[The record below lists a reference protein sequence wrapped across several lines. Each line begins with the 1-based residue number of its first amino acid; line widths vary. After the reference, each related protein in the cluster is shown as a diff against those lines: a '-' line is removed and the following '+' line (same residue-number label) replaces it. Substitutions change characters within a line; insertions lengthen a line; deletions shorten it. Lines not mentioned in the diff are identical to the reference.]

1 MYSHPNRY
9 PTTYL
14 PTRQGHVVSP
24 FWSDIDIRREGTVR
38 YVPITRGS
46 SAYGDIIMD
55 QAAAYINNRFIGED
69 EAMYS
74 PTWMLVAQWE
84 GVHPHPHGADDHEGI
99 DDDYLDKVRTVFIN
113 LHNMQL
119 NILLLSQR
127 FLAS

>member
-1 MYSHPNRY
+1 MNENGAFSFIDPWMFSHPNPY

-46 SAYGDIIMD
+46 SAYGDTIMD

-69 EAMYS
+69 EATYN
-74 PTWMLVAQWE
+74 PTWVLVAQWE

-99 DDDYLDKVRTVFIN
+99 DDDYLNQVTTDF
-113 LHNMQL
+113 H
-119 NILLLSQR
+119 
-127 FLAS
+127 